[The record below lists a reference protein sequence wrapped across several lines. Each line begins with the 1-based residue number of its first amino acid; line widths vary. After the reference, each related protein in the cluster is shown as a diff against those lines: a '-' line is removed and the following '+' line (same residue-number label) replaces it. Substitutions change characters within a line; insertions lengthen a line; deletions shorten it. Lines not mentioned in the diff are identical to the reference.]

1 MKKNFIV
8 LASMAACLGMM
19 APAHADINDKAW
31 KQYVEYSQSRP
42 KLVATRMTTSFKM
55 SEGKDAE
62 NGTCKSERVAGASG
76 EKPKWVVVDKGTAS
90 ESMQNMT
97 TLDVSPAAKVAE
109 HPNDLLEETT
119 AVERVGHETVG
130 GKEWVILKAQTRMKG
145 TKRPVEL
152 KIWVNQETGQ
162 PLKIEGA
169 FDKVPLPGAKDM
181 RFSINYEQ
189 AGDAAVLPKLVKFHF
204 TYSLLFKSSEMDMAQ
219 ELSGWK
225 PL

>member
-8 LASMAACLGMM
+8 LASMAACLGMTS
-19 APAHADINDKAW
+19 AHADINDKAW

-55 SEGKDAE
+55 SEGKDVE

-76 EKPKWVVVDKGTAS
+76 EKPKWVVVDKGSAS
-90 ESMQNMT
+90 ESMQNMS
-97 TLDVSPAAKVAE
+97 TLDVGPATKVAE

-119 AVERVGHETVG
+119 AVERMGTETVG
-130 GKEWVILKAQTRMKG
+130 GKEWVILKTQTRMKG

-152 KIWVNQETGQ
+152 KVWVSQETGQ

-169 FDKVPLPGAKDM
+169 FDKIPLPGAKDM
-181 RFSINYEQ
+181 RFSISYEQ
-189 AGDAAVLPKLVKFHF
+189 AGEAAVLPKQVKFHAA
-204 TYSLLFKSSEMDMAQ
+204 YSALFKSGEMDMVQ
-219 ELSGWK
+219 DLSGWK